1 MKYVIL
7 KGVDKIN
14 VTRVFPIIF
23 PETLTHSEVAKSMR
37 HMIGFDRDFIPEVFS
52 AGFCDIDVD
61 AGEFECERGSE
72 SLKIPKGTNDERLGD
87 KKILNMPSAMQ
98 GILL

>member
-1 MKYVIL
+1 MKYIIL
-7 KGVDKIN
+7 KGVDKIG

-23 PETLTHSEVAKSMR
+23 PESIVHYDMAKYMR
-37 HMIGFDRDFIPEVFS
+37 HMLGFDADYTPEVFS

-61 AGEFECERGSE
+61 AGEFDCERGSE
-72 SLKIPKGTNDERLGD
+72 SLKIPKGTNDERLAD
-87 KKILNMPSAMQ
+87 KKILNMPAAMQ

>member
-7 KGVDKIN
+7 KGVDKIG

-23 PETLTHSEVAKSMR
+23 PETLVHADMAKHMQ
-37 HMIGFDRDFIPEVFS
+37 HMIGFDADFYPEVFS
-52 AGFCDIDVD
+52 AGFCNVHGGIFD
-61 AGEFECERGSE
+61 CERGSE
-72 SLKIPKGTNDERLGD
+72 SLNIKRGVREDYEMD